1 MFKYNEKTK
10 YLSKQ
15 SKHKNFLNC
24 CTQYLSKQQS
34 TQTGWYTIAA
44 CFLFEPKKKCVIFKD
59 IFRDFPG
66 PEIFRK
72 NLGISKTFPDYWM
85 A

>member
-1 MFKYNEKTK
+1 
-10 YLSKQ
+10 
-15 SKHKNFLNC
+15 
-24 CTQYLSKQQS
+24 
-34 TQTGWYTIAA
+34 
-44 CFLFEPKKKCVIFKD
+44 VIFKD

-85 A
+85 ACHRKQLCI